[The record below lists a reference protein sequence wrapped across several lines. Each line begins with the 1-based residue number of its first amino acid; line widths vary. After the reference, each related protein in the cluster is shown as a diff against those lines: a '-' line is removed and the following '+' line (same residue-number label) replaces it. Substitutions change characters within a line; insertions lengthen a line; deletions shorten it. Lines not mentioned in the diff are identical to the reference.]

1 MPGIANGMIPLGPG
15 QMAIDIGRRDFI
27 ALLGGTSLAW
37 PLAARA
43 QQAGGMR
50 RIGVLGNIAADD
62 PQNQARYAAF
72 LQGLEQLGWTD
83 GRNVR
88 IDSRWAAGNAAD
100 TRKYA
105 GELVAL
111 APEVILAA
119 ATNAAAALRQ
129 NTFSIPIVFAQVPD
143 PIELGFVAS
152 LAHPG
157 GNITGFTDFEPA
169 IGGKWLQ
176 VLKELGPGVNQV
188 VLIFDPDNP
197 SWIVYVRALE
207 TAAASFGVRLSPAG
221 VHDASEIEHA
231 LTMFAGQ
238 ANGGLIV
245 IPSPAST
252 GHRDLIVGLAAQ
264 HRLPAIY
271 PFHYFAAAGGLI
283 SYGPDPID
291 LFRRAAG
298 YVDRILKGEKPADL
312 PVQQP
317 TKYELVINL
326 KTAKA
331 LGLTV
336 PTSLLAT
343 ADEVIE

>member
-1 MPGIANGMIPLGPG
+1 
-15 QMAIDIGRRDFI
+15 MAIVGRRQFI
-27 ALLGGTSLAW
+27 SALGSVAATW
-37 PLAARA
+37 PLVAHA
-43 QQAGGMR
+43 QQVGGMR
-50 RIGVLGNIAADD
+50 RIGVLGDIAADD
-62 PQNQARYAAF
+62 PEYQARYAAF
-72 LQGLEQLGWTD
+72 LQGLQELGWTD

-88 IDSRWAAGNAAD
+88 IDARWAAGNAAD

-105 GELVAL
+105 VELVAL
-111 APEVILAA
+111 APDVLLAA

-157 GNITGFTDFEPA
+157 GNITGFTTFEPT

-176 VLKELGPGVNQV
+176 VLKELSPGINRVL
-188 VLIFDPDNP
+188 LIFDPDNP

-207 TAAASFGVRLSPAG
+207 AAAISFGVRLSPAG
-221 VHDASEIEHA
+221 IHDASEIERA
-231 LTMFAGQ
+231 ITTFAGE
-238 ANGGLIV
+238 ANSGLIV
-245 IPSPAST
+245 LPGPVNT
-252 GHRDLIVGLAAQ
+252 RHRDLIAGLAAQ
-264 HRLPAIY
+264 HRLAAIY
-271 PFHYFAAAGGLI
+271 PYRYFAAAGGLI

-291 LFRRAAG
+291 LFRRAAS
-298 YVDRILKGEKPADL
+298 YVDRILKGEKPSDL

-317 TKYELVINL
+317 TKYELVVNL

-331 LGLTV
+331 LGLTI
-336 PTSLLAT
+336 PQSFLAT